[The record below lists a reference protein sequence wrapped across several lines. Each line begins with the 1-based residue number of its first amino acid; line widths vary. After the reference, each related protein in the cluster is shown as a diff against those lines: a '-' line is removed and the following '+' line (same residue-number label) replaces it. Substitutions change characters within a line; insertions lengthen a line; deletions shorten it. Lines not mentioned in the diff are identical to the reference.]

1 MKKTRALVSS
11 DSSVLGEGPKL
22 PQGNHSHE
30 GKVKSQQILAAEAP
44 SGQDRSQLP
53 WRCPKEKPLHL
64 PFSP

>member
-1 MKKTRALVSS
+1 MKKTHALVSR

-22 PQGNHSHE
+22 PQENHSHK

-53 WRCPKEKPLHL
+53 W
-64 PFSP
+64 